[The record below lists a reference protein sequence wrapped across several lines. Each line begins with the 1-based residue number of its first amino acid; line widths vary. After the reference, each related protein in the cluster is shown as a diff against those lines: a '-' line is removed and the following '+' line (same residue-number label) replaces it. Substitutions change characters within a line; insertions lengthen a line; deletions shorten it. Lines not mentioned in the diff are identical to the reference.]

1 MQSSR
6 AEHQNCAVRSEWNKF
21 ISQTDLGSSSISKK
35 IKTMYLC
42 IETLA
47 ASCKKKKKKNT
58 PTLLQC
64 FHFVCVQMVV
74 DKPGSKQKK
83 FFLSGRLA
91 N

>member
-47 ASCKKKKKKNT
+47 ASCKKKKKKKIL
-58 PTLLQC
+58 PLSFSVSILSVYKWLLINQA
-64 FHFVCVQMVV
+64 VN
-74 DKPGSKQKK
+74 KK
-83 FFLSGRLA
+83 SFF
-91 N
+91 